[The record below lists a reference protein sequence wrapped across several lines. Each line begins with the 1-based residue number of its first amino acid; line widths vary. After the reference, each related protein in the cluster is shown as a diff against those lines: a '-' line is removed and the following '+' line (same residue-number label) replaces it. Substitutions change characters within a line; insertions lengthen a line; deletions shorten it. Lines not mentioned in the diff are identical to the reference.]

1 MFTRDNASERD
12 DHDPNMIGDQSNIGM
27 AGVVAVG
34 LFLLAWP
41 LGLGAWALL
50 SPPSDGI
57 RKAQGTG
64 LAILAG
70 GCLCAATAVPF
81 VIKPGPSVFRPAT
94 SATISI
100 VSPQAGAVL
109 HGRPAAVVVRVSVQG
124 AKIVPLTSTHLVPNE
139 GHVHLYLDGALV
151 SMVAG
156 TSTTIRAPPGEHTLL
171 AEFVAV
177 DHGPFDPRV
186 KSSVTFNVVG

>member
-1 MFTRDNASERD
+1 
-12 DHDPNMIGDQSNIGM
+12 MIGDQTNIGM
-27 AGVVAVG
+27 AGVVAVA

-41 LGLGAWALL
+41 LGIWAWALL
-50 SPPSDGI
+50 SQPSRGI

-64 LAILAG
+64 LAILCG
-70 GCLCAATAVPF
+70 GCLAAATAVPF
-81 VIKPGPSVFRPAT
+81 VIKPGPLVFRPAT
-94 SATISI
+94 TATISI
-100 VSPQAGAVL
+100 VSPRAGEVL
-109 HGRPAAVVVRVSVQG
+109 HGRPAVVVVRIAVHG

-139 GHVHLYLDGALV
+139 GHVHLYLDGALI

-156 TSTTIRAPPGEHTLL
+156 TSTTIRAPPGDHTLM

-186 KSSVTFNVVG
+186 KTSVTFNVVD

>member
-1 MFTRDNASERD
+1 MIMCA
-12 DHDPNMIGDQSNIGM
+12 MIGDQSNIGIP
-27 AGVVAVG
+27 GVVAVV
-34 LFLLAWP
+34 LFLVAWP
-41 LGLGAWALL
+41 LGIGAWAML
-50 SPPSDGI
+50 SPPSRGI

-81 VIKPGPSVFRPAT
+81 VVKPGPSVFRPSTTAK
-94 SATISI
+94 ISI
-100 VSPQAGAVL
+100 LAPRPGTVL
-109 HGRPAAVVVRVSVQG
+109 HGRPAVVAVRISVQG
-124 AKIVPLTSTHLVPNE
+124 GKIVPLTSSHLVPNE

-151 SMVAG
+151 SMFAG
-156 TSTTIRAPPGEHTLL
+156 SSTTIRAPPGEHTLQ

-186 KSSVTFNVVG
+186 RTTVTFDVVG

>member
-1 MFTRDNASERD
+1 
-12 DHDPNMIGDQSNIGM
+12 MIGDQSNIGM
-27 AGVVAVG
+27 AGVVAVI

-41 LGLGAWALL
+41 LAIGAWALL
-50 SPPSDGI
+50 SPPSRGI

-81 VIKPGPSVFRPAT
+81 VVKPGPSVFRPST
-94 SATISI
+94 TATISI
-100 VSPQAGAVL
+100 VSPHSGAVL
-109 HGRPAAVVVRVSVQG
+109 HGRPAVVAVRIVIDG
-124 AKIVPLTSTHLVPNE
+124 GKIVPLTSSHLVPNE

-151 SMVAG
+151 SMIAG
-156 TSTTIRAPPGEHTLL
+156 TSTTIRAPPGQHTLE

-186 KSSVTFNVVG
+186 RTSVTFHVVG

>member
-1 MFTRDNASERD
+1 
-12 DHDPNMIGDQSNIGM
+12 MIGDQSNIGM
-27 AGVVAVG
+27 AGVVAVV

-41 LGLGAWALL
+41 LGIWAWALL
-50 SPPSDGI
+50 SPPSGGI

-81 VIKPGPSVFRPAT
+81 VVKPGPSVFRPSTTAR
-94 SATISI
+94 ISI
-100 VSPQAGAVL
+100 VSPRSGAVL
-109 HGRPAAVVVRVSVQG
+109 HGRPAVVPVRIVLHG
-124 AKIVPLTSTHLVPNE
+124 GTIVPLTSTNLVPNE

-156 TSTTIRAPPGEHTLL
+156 TSTTIRAPPGDHTLQ

-186 KSSVTFNVVG
+186 RATVTFQVVG